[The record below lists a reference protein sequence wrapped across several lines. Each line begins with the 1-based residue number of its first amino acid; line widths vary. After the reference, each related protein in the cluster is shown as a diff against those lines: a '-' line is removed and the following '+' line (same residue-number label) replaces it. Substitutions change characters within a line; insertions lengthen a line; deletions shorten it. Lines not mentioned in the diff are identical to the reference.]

1 MDVFFLFP
9 GRVWIVF
16 SVTGIR
22 KDKDPTGQKFFVSFG
37 TFRRDTEFWFQVSI
51 LFLTV
56 FQKRTLLVPA
66 RNDGRAPAMA
76 QGLQLIRGR
85 LGALLFALRSL
96 FR

>member
-16 SVTGIR
+16 SVTWVR
-22 KDKDPTGQKFFVSFG
+22 RDKDPTGQKFFVSFG
-37 TFRRDTEFWFQVSI
+37 TFRRDTEFWFRVSI

-56 FQKRTLLVPA
+56 FQERTLLTTA

-76 QGLQLIRGR
+76 QGVQLIGGR

>member
-16 SVTGIR
+16 SVTGTQ

-37 TFRRDTEFWFQVSI
+37 TLRRDTEFWFQVSI

-56 FQKRTLLVPA
+56 FQERTLLVPA

-76 QGLQLIRGR
+76 QGVQLIGGR
-85 LGALLFALRSL
+85 PGALLFALRTL